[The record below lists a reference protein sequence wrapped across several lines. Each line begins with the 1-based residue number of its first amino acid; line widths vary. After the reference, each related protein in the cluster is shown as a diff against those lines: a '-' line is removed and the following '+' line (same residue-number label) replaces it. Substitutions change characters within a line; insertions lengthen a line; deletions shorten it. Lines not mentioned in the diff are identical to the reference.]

1 MPRPI
6 AALILLLCTMVWGLA
21 FVAQKSA
28 MDSMGPLTFS
38 GLRFLLGGLLIS
50 PLAIRELRRSKVRLT
65 PHQWRVAILMCLVFL
80 AGSLLQQYALTM
92 TTVTNSGFLT
102 GLYVFFVPLIGLL
115 VARIVPHPIVWLGA
129 PVAMFGIFLL
139 NGGNFANA
147 NLGDGLLVVSAV
159 LWALHMLLLGHLART
174 TGLPILLSVM
184 TFLIAG
190 VLSSIAAIPL
200 EAPQLSGIANG
211 WLEIAYAG
219 CLSTAVAFTGQ
230 AIAQQ
235 YIPSANAAIILS
247 AESLFAA
254 LGGAIILHERLP
266 PVGYLGAAL
275 IFCAILAVETIPP
288 LWARRRPQFA

>member
-6 AALILLLCTMVWGLA
+6 AALVLLVCTMLWGLA

-38 GLRFLLGGLLIS
+38 GVRFLLGGLLIV
-50 PLAIRELRRSKVRLT
+50 PLAMRELRRTTVRLT
-65 PHQWRVAILMCLVFL
+65 AHQWRVTAVMCLVFL

-102 GLYVFFVPLIGLL
+102 GLYVFFVPLIGL
-115 VARIVPHPIVWLGA
+115 VAARVVPYPIIWFGA
-129 PVAMFGIFLL
+129 PVAVLGIFLL
-139 NGGNFANA
+139 NGGTFASTNI
-147 NLGDGLLVVSAV
+147 GDGLLVMSAV
-159 LWALHMLLLGHLART
+159 FWALHMLLLGHLART
-174 TGLPILLSVM
+174 TGLPILLSVT
-184 TFLIAG
+184 TFLVAG
-190 VLSSIAAIPL
+190 ALSGIAAIPI
-200 EAPQLSGIANG
+200 EAPDLANITNG
-211 WLEIAYAG
+211 WIEIAYAG

-235 YIPSANAAIILS
+235 YMPSANAAIILS

-254 LGGAIILHERLP
+254 LGGALILHERLP
-266 PVGYLGAAL
+266 PIGYLGAAL

-288 LWARRRPQFA
+288 LWARRRPQLV